1 MRLFSR
7 PDNPKG
13 RIIIWPRENI
23 VYVRVPKCG
32 NTSLCKALEG
42 GREKKVDLSR
52 LRTLL
57 YPGCK
62 VFSFVRN
69 PWARLVSGYKGRM
82 SRPEFEEEKPARRLR
97 AIDSRFRPG
106 MPFEEFAELICMLPD
121 NRTEKHFRSQ
131 SYFLKQDG
139 LLIPDFIGCLERIE
153 QDWPALQEAMGARM
167 LLRHTN
173 RTRGLDYR
181 SYYSDASIRD
191 LVTNRYA
198 EDISTFG
205 YEFGEYEIRKAARF

>member
-1 MRLFSR
+1 MHLFSR
-7 PDNPKG
+7 PENPKG

-23 VYVRVPKCG
+23 VYLRVPKCG
-32 NTSLCKALEG
+32 NTSLCNTLEG
-42 GREKKVDLSR
+42 GREEKVDLSR
-52 LRTLL
+52 LRTL

-82 SRPEFEEEKPARRLR
+82 SRPEFQEEKPARRLR
-97 AIDSRFRPG
+97 AIDRRFRSG

-139 LLIPDFIGCLERIE
+139 QLIPDFIGHLEWIE
-153 QDWPALQEAMGARM
+153 QDWPVLQEAMGAR
-167 LLRHTN
+167 LRLRHTN
-173 RTRGLDYR
+173 RTGGSDYR
-181 SYYSDASIRD
+181 SYYSDAGIRD
-191 LVTNRYA
+191 RITNRYA

-205 YEFGEYEIRKAARF
+205 YEFGEYPIRNAARC

>member
-1 MRLFSR
+1 MHLFSR

-13 RIIIWPRENI
+13 RIIIWPRDNI

-32 NTSLCKALEG
+32 NTSLCNVLEG
-42 GREKKVDLSR
+42 GREEKVDLSR
-52 LRTLL
+52 LRTL

-69 PWARLVSGYKGRM
+69 PWSRLVSGYNGRM
-82 SRPEFEEEKPARRLR
+82 SRPEFAEEKPARRLR
-97 AIDSRFRPG
+97 AIDRRFRPG

-139 LLIPDFIGCLERIE
+139 QLIPDFIGRLERIE
-153 QDWPALQEAMGARM
+153 QDWQALQEAMGARL
-167 LLRHTN
+167 LLRHIN
-173 RTRGLDYR
+173 RTDGSDYR
-181 SYYSDASIRD
+181 SYYSDAGIRD
-191 LVTNRYA
+191 RVTSRYA

-205 YEFGEYEIRKAARF
+205 YEFGENPIRNAARF